1 VGDCIIGI
9 LCTDKTE
16 ISKVDLCYKKNKN
29 NKQNKA
35 LSKWIVAH
43 VEKQDYNETALA
55 TTVIV
60 PDDGPMWPKHV
71 VLM

>member
-1 VGDCIIGI
+1 VGDCRIGI

-16 ISKVDLCYKKNKN
+16 ISKVDLCYKKKN

-35 LSKWIVAH
+35 SSKQIVAH
-43 VEKQDYNETALA
+43 IEKQDYNETALA
-55 TTVIV
+55 TILIV
-60 PDDGPMWPKHV
+60 HDDGPMWPKHV